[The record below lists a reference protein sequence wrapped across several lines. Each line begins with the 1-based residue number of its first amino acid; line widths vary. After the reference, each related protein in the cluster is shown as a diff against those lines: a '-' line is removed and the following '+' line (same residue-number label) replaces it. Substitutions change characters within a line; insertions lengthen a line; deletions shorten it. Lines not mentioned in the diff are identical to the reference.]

1 MRPRLLVATTL
12 LVAATASATASAS
25 TPPVL
30 APLSAPAQPAPPDL
44 SDQPGMKSPTVAA
57 LLSIAGTV
65 VPTAALFAAGSAGSA
80 SGDVFV
86 ASLVGMELG
95 PSLGH
100 WYAGDYLT
108 AGLGLRAGG
117 TALVIAG
124 LSQAFDC
131 NGDSCRSSGT
141 APAAFG
147 AALFAS
153 GVVYDIATAGHA
165 ANAWNT
171 EHLQLAPTMISSAG
185 HATVGVG
192 LGGSF

>member
-1 MRPRLLVATTL
+1 MRTLLLGAPL
-12 LVAATASATASAS
+12 LVAATTATASAQ
-25 TPPVL
+25 PVL
-30 APLSAPAQPAPPDL
+30 APLSAPAQPAPVAPRARAGRKD
-44 SDQPGMKSPTVAA
+44 PGVAT

-80 SGDVFV
+80 GGDVFV
-86 ASLVGMELG
+86 ASVIGMELG

-117 TALVIAG
+117 TALVVAG

-171 EHLQLAPTMISSAG
+171 GHLQLAPTTISSAG